1 MNTQSKQVVVGPPCA
16 GPPSPPA
23 AAHKTPRTPMCS
35 RCRNHGVAS
44 PLKGHKRFCNWRDCH
59 CPNCK
64 LIAERQRIMAAQVAL
79 RRQQAQEE
87 ALGIFRAVTLSC
99 PEVMG
104 KNGAGADCLFSVDEG
119 ALMPSSSSSSIAAA
133 AASSSSSSSLA
144 LTGGRSAASC
154 SPSAGAA
161 RSYAEGP
168 SDLLME
174 TSYYNLYQ
182 PPSYPSYYSN
192 LYNYQQY
199 QQMSHGDGRLSSPNV
214 SSQYRMHSYYP
225 AVTYLTQGLGS
236 TSSRVVGTRTRE
248 LWADSGGL
256 HALLED
262 TSAVDVTD
270 SNSYFKKPQG
280 ILRLLSLNTENL
292 QTFKSPAKEYRSGP
306 ASAHY
311 CISITFR
318 RAAVKE
324 PRDGLTGHFESGRQS
339 DASGRQ
345 HVFHTFSLGAAA
357 ASANGH
363 DSTMTY
369 RPADP
374 LANSDIKVECDVCSD
389 QAADN
394 FPVVSGDATK

>member
-1 MNTQSKQVVVGPPCA
+1 SSRGTHTTQVVVGPPCA

-119 ALMPSSSSSSIAAA
+119 ALMPSSSSSR
-133 AASSSSSSSLA
+133 
-144 LTGGRSAASC
+144 GRSAASC

-199 QQMSHGDGRLSSPNV
+199 QMSHGDGRLSSPNV

-236 TSSRVVGTRTRE
+236 TSSVSPSISPE
-248 LWADSGGL
+248 E
-256 HALLED
+256 ED
-262 TSAVDVTD
+262 DD
-270 SNSYFKKPQG
+270 N
-280 ILRLLSLNTENL
+280 NNNNN
-292 QTFKSPAKEYRSGP
+292 
-306 ASAHY
+306 
-311 CISITFR
+311 
-318 RAAVKE
+318 
-324 PRDGLTGHFESGRQS
+324 S
-339 DASGRQ
+339 DAMATYS
-345 HVFHTFSLGAAA
+345 FSVCVSLFTTNPRTAISPEHDRRLWLPGFLG
-357 ASANGH
+357 
-363 DSTMTY
+363 TCK
-369 RPADP
+369 
-374 LANSDIKVECDVCSD
+374 SDRVRRLII
-389 QAADN
+389 
-394 FPVVSGDATK
+394 FSGD

>member
-1 MNTQSKQVVVGPPCA
+1 MSDDELTQVVVGPPCA

-104 KNGAGADCLFSVDEG
+104 KNGAGADCLI
-119 ALMPSSSSSSIAAA
+119 AAAA

-144 LTGGRSAASC
+144 LTGDDSL
-154 SPSAGAA
+154 PSAGAA

-199 QQMSHGDGRLSSPNV
+199 QMSHGDGRLSSPNV

-236 TSSRVVGTRTRE
+236 TSSVSPSISPE
-248 LWADSGGL
+248 E
-256 HALLED
+256 ED
-262 TSAVDVTD
+262 DD
-270 SNSYFKKPQG
+270 N
-280 ILRLLSLNTENL
+280 NNNNN
-292 QTFKSPAKEYRSGP
+292 
-306 ASAHY
+306 
-311 CISITFR
+311 
-318 RAAVKE
+318 
-324 PRDGLTGHFESGRQS
+324 S
-339 DASGRQ
+339 DAMATCENVAENAREC
-345 HVFHTFSLGAAA
+345 AA
-357 ASANGH
+357 GE
-363 DSTMTY
+363 
-369 RPADP
+369 R
-374 LANSDIKVECDVCSD
+374 ERER
-389 QAADN
+389 
-394 FPVVSGDATK
+394 

>member
-1 MNTQSKQVVVGPPCA
+1 MTEAAGLITEAMNTQSKQVVVGPPCA

-119 ALMPSSSSSSIAAA
+119 ALMPSSSSSSSSIAAA
-133 AASSSSSSSLA
+133 AAAAASSSSSSLA

-199 QQMSHGDGRLSSPNV
+199 QMSHGDGRLSSPNV

-236 TSSRVVGTRTRE
+236 TSSVSPSISPE
-248 LWADSGGL
+248 E
-256 HALLED
+256 ED
-262 TSAVDVTD
+262 DD
-270 SNSYFKKPQG
+270 N
-280 ILRLLSLNTENL
+280 NNNNN
-292 QTFKSPAKEYRSGP
+292 
-306 ASAHY
+306 
-311 CISITFR
+311 
-318 RAAVKE
+318 
-324 PRDGLTGHFESGRQS
+324 S
-339 DASGRQ
+339 DAMATS
-345 HVFHTFSLGAAA
+345 FSLGAAA

-394 FPVVSGDATK
+394 FPVVSGDSTK

>member
-1 MNTQSKQVVVGPPCA
+1 MRSGPEAALQPGKQVVVGPPCA

-119 ALMPSSSSSSIAAA
+119 ALMPSSSSR
-133 AASSSSSSSLA
+133 
-144 LTGGRSAASC
+144 GRSAASC

-236 TSSRVVGTRTRE
+236 TSSVSPSISPE
-248 LWADSGGL
+248 E
-256 HALLED
+256 ED
-262 TSAVDVTD
+262 DD
-270 SNSYFKKPQG
+270 N
-280 ILRLLSLNTENL
+280 NNNNN
-292 QTFKSPAKEYRSGP
+292 
-306 ASAHY
+306 
-311 CISITFR
+311 
-318 RAAVKE
+318 
-324 PRDGLTGHFESGRQS
+324 S
-339 DASGRQ
+339 DAMATCENVAENAREC
-345 HVFHTFSLGAAA
+345 AA
-357 ASANGH
+357 GE
-363 DSTMTY
+363 
-369 RPADP
+369 R
-374 LANSDIKVECDVCSD
+374 ERER
-389 QAADN
+389 
-394 FPVVSGDATK
+394 

>member
-1 MNTQSKQVVVGPPCA
+1 QEEEEGE
-16 GPPSPPA
+16 G
-23 AAHKTPRTPMCS
+23 RGGEG
-35 RCRNHGVAS
+35 RNHGVAS

-119 ALMPSSSSSSIAAA
+119 VTTHCPATPSYW
-133 AASSSSSSSLA
+133 
-144 LTGGRSAASC
+144 GRSAASC

-199 QQMSHGDGRLSSPNV
+199 QMSHGDGRLSSPNV

-236 TSSRVVGTRTRE
+236 TSSVSPSISPE
-248 LWADSGGL
+248 E
-256 HALLED
+256 ED
-262 TSAVDVTD
+262 DD
-270 SNSYFKKPQG
+270 N
-280 ILRLLSLNTENL
+280 NNNNN
-292 QTFKSPAKEYRSGP
+292 
-306 ASAHY
+306 
-311 CISITFR
+311 
-318 RAAVKE
+318 
-324 PRDGLTGHFESGRQS
+324 S
-339 DASGRQ
+339 DA
-345 HVFHTFSLGAAA
+345 
-357 ASANGH
+357 
-363 DSTMTY
+363 M
-369 RPADP
+369 
-374 LANSDIKVECDVCSD
+374 
-389 QAADN
+389 
-394 FPVVSGDATK
+394 ATCE

>member
-1 MNTQSKQVVVGPPCA
+1 PSKQVVVGPPCA

-119 ALMPSSSSSSIAAA
+119 ALMPSSSR
-133 AASSSSSSSLA
+133 
-144 LTGGRSAASC
+144 GRSAASC

-236 TSSRVVGTRTRE
+236 TSSVSPSISPEEEDDDNNNNNNSDAMATCDSFPLLPSSLKVSPKHTVTTSLLTRTVHQSKGQPGFE
-248 LWADSGGL
+248 PQFFDLWTVWGS
-256 HALLED
+256 
-262 TSAVDVTD
+262 
-270 SNSYFKKPQG
+270 
-280 ILRLLSLNTENL
+280 
-292 QTFKSPAKEYRSGP
+292 
-306 ASAHY
+306 
-311 CISITFR
+311 
-318 RAAVKE
+318 
-324 PRDGLTGHFESGRQS
+324 
-339 DASGRQ
+339 
-345 HVFHTFSLGAAA
+345 
-357 ASANGH
+357 
-363 DSTMTY
+363 
-369 RPADP
+369 
-374 LANSDIKVECDVCSD
+374 
-389 QAADN
+389 
-394 FPVVSGDATK
+394 

>member
-1 MNTQSKQVVVGPPCA
+1 TQQQ
-16 GPPSPPA
+16 
-23 AAHKTPRTPMCS
+23 TPRTPMCS

-119 ALMPSSSSSSIAAA
+119 L
-133 AASSSSSSSLA
+133 
-144 LTGGRSAASC
+144 LTTTSTVPPRNLRGRSAASC

-199 QQMSHGDGRLSSPNV
+199 QMSHGDGRLSSPNV

-236 TSSRVVGTRTRE
+236 TSSVSPE
-248 LWADSGGL
+248 F
-256 HALLED
+256 ED
-262 TSAVDVTD
+262 ESDLISDRSAVDSFSVCVSLFTTNPRTAISPEHD
-270 SNSYFKKPQG
+270 R
-280 ILRLLSLNTENL
+280 RLWLPGFLGTC
-292 QTFKSPAKEYRSGP
+292 KSDRV
-306 ASAHY
+306 
-311 CISITFR
+311 R
-318 RAAVKE
+318 R
-324 PRDGLTGHFESGRQS
+324 LIIF
-339 DASGRQ
+339 
-345 HVFHTFSLGAAA
+345 
-357 ASANGH
+357 
-363 DSTMTY
+363 
-369 RPADP
+369 
-374 LANSDIKVECDVCSD
+374 
-389 QAADN
+389 
-394 FPVVSGDATK
+394 SGD